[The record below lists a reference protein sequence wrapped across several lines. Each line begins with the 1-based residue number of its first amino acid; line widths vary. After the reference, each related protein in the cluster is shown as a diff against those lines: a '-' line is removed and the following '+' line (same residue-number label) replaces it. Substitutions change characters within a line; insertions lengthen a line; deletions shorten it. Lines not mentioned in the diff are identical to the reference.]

1 MVRSPLSWYPN
12 LQQGRGLTLY
22 RVPRYPFVVDGQ
34 DLRDT
39 WSAAKG
45 KKVISYLSY
54 AIPEYP
60 NHFSYCGPYGPLA
73 HGSFFPL
80 IAKWSDLIVKIINKM
95 QIERIKSLR
104 PRMEVARQFHEHADL
119 YLKRTAWASPCSS
132 WFKDGKRDG
141 QLTIYPGSR
150 LHFMQLLENPR
161 YEDYNIEYLD
171 DKNLFSFL
179 GNGFATREFDGRDI
193 TNYLGFLERQGED
206 DQQPKFDDGL
216 VEILGGATL

>member
-1 MVRSPLSWYPN
+1 MFP
-12 LQQGRGLTLY
+12 
-22 RVPRYPFVVDGQ
+22 RVPRYPFIVDGK

-39 WSAAKG
+39 WSTAKG
-45 KKVISYLSY
+45 NKVISYLSY

-80 IAKWSDLIVKIINKM
+80 IAKWSDLIIKIITKM

-104 PRMEVARQFHEHADL
+104 PKREVAEQFTDHADL
-119 YLKRTAWASPCSS
+119 YLQRTAWTSPCSS
-132 WFKDGKRDG
+132 WFKNGRVDG
-141 QLTIYPGSR
+141 QPTIYPGSR

-161 YEDYNIEYLD
+161 YEDYTIEYLD
-171 DKNLFSFL
+171 PKNMFSFL

-193 TNYLGFLERQGED
+193 TNYLGLLERQEEKD
-206 DQQPKFDDGL
+206 EQPVFDESL
-216 VEILGGATL
+216 VEYLCDPNANN

>member
-1 MVRSPLSWYPN
+1 
-12 LQQGRGLTLY
+12 LTLA

-45 KKVISYLSY
+45 NKVISYLSY
-54 AIPEYP
+54 AIPDYP

-80 IAKWSDLIVKIINKM
+80 IAKWTDLIVKIITKM

-104 PRMEVARQFHEHADL
+104 PKSEVARQFYEHADL
-119 YLKRTAWASPCSS
+119 YLQRTAWTSPCRS
-132 WFKDGKRDG
+132 WFKDGKKDG

-150 LHFMQLLENPR
+150 LHFMQLLEDPR
-161 YEDYNIEYLD
+161 YEDYEIEYVD
-171 DKNLFSFL
+171 RMNMFSFL

-193 TNYLGFLERQGED
+193 TNYLGLLERQEEND
-206 DQQPKFDDGL
+206 REPIFDEGL
-216 VEILGGATL
+216 VEILRDASLNDQ